1 MENKRE
7 LRENITEFVGKLNTL
22 QKQYYNLRQENQN
35 YKNQLQSSQVQKKQ
49 RQILDAQIEEIKDL
63 RNKDLSFRAIS
74 KKTNR
79 SVFTIS
85 RVLNGFYDQYYICY
99 ITLITLINKKLYL
112 YLLSSTICC

>member
-1 MENKRE
+1 M
-7 LRENITEFVGKLNTL
+7 
-22 QKQYYNLRQENQN
+22 
-35 YKNQLQSSQVQKKQ
+35 KQ

-85 RVLNGFYDQYYICY
+85 RVLNGFYD
-99 ITLITLINKKLYL
+99 
-112 YLLSSTICC
+112 